1 MIVQKGALLCTH
13 SIYSTFE
20 TWRSAMLST
29 TTTNQL
35 LDGRYRI
42 ICALGSGGMGQT
54 YIAED
59 VRRPNNSKCVI
70 KQLKPANHDPNFLI
84 TARRLFRN
92 EAVILES
99 LGKECDRIP
108 KLLAYFEQN
117 QEFYLVQE
125 FVDGQPLT
133 TEMSLGD
140 RWSEAQVIQLLEEV
154 LSILEVIHRQGV
166 IHRDIKPDNLIRR
179 TDGKLVLIDFG
190 AVKQLRQDHFTSPGM
205 ISMTVGLGTPGY
217 MPNEQS
223 NGKPRP
229 SSDLY
234 ALGMVAIQALTGMLP
249 SQLRDDD
256 EGEIVWREQANVSE
270 ELGNF
275 LTKMV
280 RYHFKHRYETAF
292 DALQAL
298 HKLQSTS
305 PQSASH
311 SVNTPT
317 EPEEFI
323 RRSTQ
328 KVNTTEAVP
337 PQPGDSSQNS
347 QQRTVSTP
355 TEPVAPPQPKRAAAS
370 TSPKKKSI
378 WISAGLAVTTIGL
391 LASAGYMYVRSQQTQ
406 ALERIQQ
413 SYAVD
418 RFDECMTQAT
428 VFPGYHSKLYMEAQT
443 IAATCQTAKA
453 QQLALE
459 EIDELKDRKEY
470 KEAIHQAEKFS
481 DPNSKFYKEARKL
494 LGESQLALGQQLA
507 NQNKFRD
514 AITQVKNVAPDAST
528 YPEAQR
534 LMGRWSDK
542 ILAVAEEHYQKAG
555 TDEAFQ
561 AALKFAE
568 AVPKDS
574 SASEKARNSITQW
587 KQNWVKNKDDHW
599 RAKVALDEKRW
610 QDALDAA
617 NQLINSSTATTFWRG
632 AAQAIVQQ
640 ANKALLPILDQESVL
655 DASSPRRSQDNTAY
669 QDFTFQG
676 NADQVVTIVMESSD
690 FDSRLFLVS
699 PSDRLLKESDDAFA
713 GGYDAAIR
721 HFRLPETG
729 TYRIR
734 ANAYSSQGKGRFKLT
749 VVNAK

>member
-1 MIVQKGALLCTH
+1 MSSSVI
-13 SIYSTFE
+13 
-20 TWRSAMLST
+20 
-29 TTTNQL
+29 TNQL
-35 LDGRYRI
+35 LDGRYKI

-59 VRRPNNSKCVI
+59 VRRPDSPKCVV
-70 KQLKPANHDPNFLI
+70 KHLKPANPDPNFLM

-92 EAVILES
+92 EAAILEK
-99 LGKECDRIP
+99 LGKQCDRIP
-108 KLLAYFEQN
+108 ELLAYFEQE
-117 QEFYLVQE
+117 QEFYLVQN

-133 TEMSLGD
+133 AEMQLGD

-154 LSILEVIHRQGV
+154 LNILEVVHAQGV

-179 TDGKLVLIDFG
+179 PDDKLVLIDFG
-190 AVKQLRQDHFTSPGM
+190 AVKQVRQDHLTTRGM

-229 SSDLY
+229 NSDLF

-256 EGEIVWREQANVSE
+256 EGEIIWREQANVSE
-270 ELGNF
+270 ELGDF

-280 RYHFKHRYETAF
+280 RYHFKYRYETATE
-292 DALQAL
+292 AL
-298 HKLQSTS
+298 HALRKLQLSTS
-305 PQSASH
+305 SSSQADFVSPAVERETLNQHSTSMVDEPKITVTQSAGS
-311 SVNTPT
+311 SPDNQPTYSSIPT
-317 EPEEFI
+317 ELV
-323 RRSTQ
+323 T
-328 KVNTTEAVP
+328 P
-337 PQPGDSSQNS
+337 PQ
-347 QQRTVSTP
+347 T
-355 TEPVAPPQPKRAAAS
+355 APSPAS
-370 TSPKKKSI
+370 PSPKKSPI
-378 WISAGLAVTTIGL
+378 WIGAGLAVTTIGL
-391 LASAGYMYVRSQQTQ
+391 LASAGYFYVRSQQSQT
-406 ALERIQQ
+406 LERIQQ
-413 SYAVD
+413 SYAAD

-428 VFPGYHSKLYMEAQT
+428 GFPGYRSNLYTEAQT
-443 IAATCQTAKA
+443 IAATCQTAKT

-459 EIDELKDRKEY
+459 EIEDLKDRKEY
-470 KEAIHQAEKFS
+470 QEAIRQAEKLS

-507 NQNKFRD
+507 SQNKFRD
-514 AITQVKNVAPDAST
+514 AITQVKNIAPDAST

-534 LMGRWSDK
+534 LMSQWSDK
-542 ILAVAEEHYQKAG
+542 IMVVAEEHYQKAG

-574 SASEKARNSITQW
+574 AASEKARNAITRW
-587 KQNWVKNKDDHW
+587 KQNWAKNKDDHW

-610 QDALDAA
+610 QDALNAA
-617 NQLINSSTATTFWRG
+617 NQLMNSSTATTFWRG

-640 ANKALLPILDQESVL
+640 ANEALLPILDQESVL

-699 PSDRLLKESDDAFA
+699 PSDEVIARSDDAFR
-713 GGYDAAIR
+713 GSYDAAVR

-729 TYRIR
+729 TYRVR
-734 ANAYSSQGKGRFKLT
+734 ANAYSPQGRGRFKLT
-749 VVNAK
+749 VANAK